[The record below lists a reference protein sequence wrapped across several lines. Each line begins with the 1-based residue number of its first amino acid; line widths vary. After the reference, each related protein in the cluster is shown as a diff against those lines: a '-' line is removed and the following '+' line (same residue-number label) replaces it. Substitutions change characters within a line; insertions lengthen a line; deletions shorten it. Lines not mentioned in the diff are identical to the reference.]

1 MNLTQWI
8 LAFLVLVA
16 AYVAAQGISILLYR
30 PRVVR
35 RNSPRPTEAELARVA
50 QEAAAK
56 ARREVEDEVRGP
68 RRQATWASGV
78 RSSRRREED
87 E

>member
-1 MNLTQWI
+1 MVDWLLLWV
-8 LAFLVLVA
+8 VLVT

-30 PRVVR
+30 PKVVR
-35 RNSPRPTEAELARVA
+35 RNSPQPTEAELARVA
-50 QEAAAK
+50 KEAAAK